1 MSTPPAASQEVPPT
15 VEPEQLPPPVEPNQ
29 LPPPVELQEVPLPV
43 EIQELIKNQCWYR
56 NPMSDLTY
64 DVKLQDIV
72 GKLHLYRRTMNA
84 CGHDTKD
91 LEDSIARLQAAIQDL
106 RHVNEWMYGQFK
118 QNPFP
123 FLKGTAEGAM
133 QVEEAAEVTNTVLYK
148 GYELEGAAGHM

>member
-1 MSTPPAASQEVPPT
+1 MSTPPVASQEVPPT
-15 VEPEQLPPPVEPNQ
+15 VEPKQLPPTVE
-29 LPPPVELQEVPLPV
+29 QEVPLPV
-43 EIQELIKNQCWYR
+43 ELQELIKTQCWYR

-72 GKLHLYRRTMNA
+72 GKFHLYRRAMSA

-133 QVEEAAEVTNTVLYK
+133 QVEEAAEVTNTVLYQ